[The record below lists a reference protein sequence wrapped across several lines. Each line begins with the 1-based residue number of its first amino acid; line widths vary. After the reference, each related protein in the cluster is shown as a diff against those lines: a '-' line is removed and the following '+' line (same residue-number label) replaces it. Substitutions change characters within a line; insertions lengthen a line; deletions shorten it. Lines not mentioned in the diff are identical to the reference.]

1 MYNFTDLSIC
11 GTSYNTEC
19 RHAESLARVGVWWR
33 VVRGGGC
40 VVGGVEEDTGEL
52 SGPDIVYLYPDF
64 R

>member
-1 MYNFTDLSIC
+1 MSGDCFT
-11 GTSYNTEC
+11 GYNTEC
-19 RHAESLARVGVWWR
+19 RHAYSLARVGVWWR

-40 VVGGVEEDTGEL
+40 VVGGVEETTGEL